1 MTDAPN
7 VPLNPLCPLK
17 RCKSSS
23 IVARPAS
30 HATLPR
36 NPCLVDTTRDI
47 RPFIYDLLLRVNHA
61 RASRNNHQ
69 RSEALQPASQPRRS
83 HQMHAATNHGAGR
96 RAAPALRSSPSPT
109 PALRRESSTA
119 QPIVNP
125 RKNNPLS
132 TPALT
137 KQPLLFVFSAPS
149 ATSHML
155 HSRKFQRRAMSD
167 AATANCW

>member
-1 MTDAPN
+1 VTDAPN

-23 IVARPAS
+23 IARPLPLPPAS
-30 HATLPR
+30 HATLPP
-36 NPCLVDTTRDI
+36 NPCLIHITRDI
-47 RPFIYDLLLRVNHA
+47 RPFIYDHLLRVNHA

-125 RKNNPLS
+125 RIDK
-132 TPALT
+132 TTVA
-137 KQPLLFVFSAPS
+137 VRGFSSLCHLACCTAAS
-149 ATSHML
+149 S
-155 HSRKFQRRAMSD
+155 SD
-167 AATANCW
+167 VQ